1 MVLRKGM
8 TRSVFCFFGFF
19 FGKRITLG
27 AQWLITKL
35 ESGFGK
41 VGGKAIKDMVG
52 VTPQHQ
58 VGVVEVMR
66 ND

>member
-1 MVLRKGM
+1 MALRKGM
-8 TRSVFCFFGFF
+8 TRSVFFFLF

-27 AQWLITKL
+27 AQWLIAKL